1 MKSYKSLIITA
12 ALGMMLAA
20 CGDDSGSNAPADE
33 PLSSSVAKAKSSSSK
48 AKSSSSK
55 AKSSSSVKA
64 KSSSSVKAKSSSSKE
79 NSSSSSAKAVPS
91 TNEKY
96 VFSFMMENSQFVG
109 VGSLS
114 DNQKKIVENFIEIPN
129 TGAIAYFNGSVYVLY
144 VDQAMN
150 STLTRYKLDDKNKI
164 ADKPAATAKF
174 TGTHAIM
181 MKFVDNDKMYV
192 EQALGDAITV
202 LDPTTLKTKSTIELS
217 KYIDEKNGAMSTV
230 PNSAV
235 IRDGK
240 MFVSLAQFVDFN
252 NMIAGPQGCV
262 AVIDI
267 KTDKVEKIITENM
280 TASVGVMDDM
290 NNTMSFVDESGDI
303 YYYSNAAMGWM
314 DGYKEGFVRIK
325 KGETEFDK
333 DWVFHLH
340 DAAYAGK
347 KSNNNFLMS
356 GGTYIGNGK
365 FLGFFG
371 NFEDP
376 SNYNNYEWEFV
387 VIDLKKKTIE
397 KIEGLTPTIP
407 WFAPSI
413 HLDVDGKSVV
423 LGHADKKGGAIY
435 RYDIAS
441 GKVKKEMEVST
452 GTAYYVVPLKD

>member
-1 MKSYKSLIITA
+1 MKKTYKIIPSLFKGLA
-12 ALGMMLAA
+12 VSSLVFGLAA
-20 CGDDSGSNAPADE
+20 CSDSSSNASDDS
-33 PLSSSVAKAKSSSSK
+33 
-48 AKSSSSK
+48 
-55 AKSSSSVKA
+55 
-64 KSSSSVKAKSSSSKE
+64 
-79 NSSSSSAKAVPS
+79 
-91 TNEKY
+91 NESGKKY
-96 VFSFMMENSQFVG
+96 GFSFMVENSQFIG
-109 VGSLS
+109 TASIS
-114 DNQKKIVENFIEIPN
+114 ADQKKVVDDFVEIPN
-129 TGAIAYFNGSVYVLY
+129 KGSIQYFNGSLYALY
-144 VDQAMN
+144 VEDMN
-150 STLTRYKLDDKNKI
+150 STLVRYELDKDNNMS
-164 ADKPAATAKF
+164 DKPAATAKF
-174 TGTHAIM
+174 KGTHAIM
-181 MKFVDNDKMYV
+181 VKFVDNDKMYV
-192 EQALGDAITV
+192 EQALGDAITA
-202 LDPTTLKTKSTIELS
+202 LDPITLKEKATIDLS

-397 KIEGLTPTIP
+397 KIEGLSPTIP

-413 HLDVDGKSVV
+413 HLDADGKSVL
-423 LGHADKKGGAIY
+423 LGHADKKGGAVY

-441 GKVKKEMEVST
+441 GKVTKEMDVTT
-452 GTAYYVVPLKD
+452 GTAYYIVPLQD

>member
-1 MKSYKSLIITA
+1 MKKTYKIIPSLFKGLA
-12 ALGMMLAA
+12 VSSLVFGLAA
-20 CGDDSGSNAPADE
+20 CSDSSSNASDDS
-33 PLSSSVAKAKSSSSK
+33 
-48 AKSSSSK
+48 
-55 AKSSSSVKA
+55 
-64 KSSSSVKAKSSSSKE
+64 
-79 NSSSSSAKAVPS
+79 
-91 TNEKY
+91 NESGKKY
-96 VFSFMMENSQFVG
+96 GFSFMVENSQFIG
-109 VGSLS
+109 TASIS
-114 DNQKKIVENFIEIPN
+114 ADQKKVVDDFVEIPN
-129 TGAIAYFNGSVYVLY
+129 KGSFQYFNGSLYALY
-144 VDQAMN
+144 VEDMN
-150 STLTRYKLDDKNKI
+150 STLVRYELDKDNNMS
-164 ADKPAATAKF
+164 DKPAATAKF
-174 TGTHAIM
+174 KGTHAIM
-181 MKFVDNDKMYV
+181 VKFVDNDKMYV
-192 EQALGDAITV
+192 EQALGDAITA
-202 LDPTTLKTKSTIELS
+202 LDPITLKEKATIDLS

-376 SNYNNYEWEFV
+376 SNYNNYEWYFV
-387 VIDLKKKTIE
+387 VVDVYKKTI
-397 KIEGLTPTIP
+397 KKLDLSPTIP

-413 HLDVDGKSVV
+413 HLDADGKSVL
-423 LGHADKKGGAIY
+423 LGHADKKGGAVY

-441 GKVKKEMEVST
+441 GKVTKEMDVTT
-452 GTAYYVVPLKD
+452 GTAYYIVPLQD

>member
-1 MKSYKSLIITA
+1 MKKTYKIIPSLFKGLA
-12 ALGMMLAA
+12 VSSLVFGLAA
-20 CGDDSGSNAPADE
+20 CSDSSSNASDDS
-33 PLSSSVAKAKSSSSK
+33 
-48 AKSSSSK
+48 
-55 AKSSSSVKA
+55 
-64 KSSSSVKAKSSSSKE
+64 
-79 NSSSSSAKAVPS
+79 
-91 TNEKY
+91 NESGKKY
-96 VFSFMMENSQFVG
+96 GFSFMVENSQFIG
-109 VGSLS
+109 TASIS
-114 DNQKKIVENFIEIPN
+114 ADQKKVVDDFVEIPN
-129 TGAIAYFNGSVYVLY
+129 KGSFQYFNGSLYALY
-144 VDQAMN
+144 VEDMN
-150 STLTRYKLDDKNKI
+150 STLVRYELDKDNNMS
-164 ADKPAATAKF
+164 DKPAATAKF
-174 TGTHAIM
+174 KGTHAIM
-181 MKFVDNDKMYV
+181 VKFVDNDKVYV
-192 EQALGDAITV
+192 EQALGDAITA
-202 LDPTTLKTKSTIELS
+202 LDPITLKEKATIDLS

-397 KIEGLTPTIP
+397 KIEGLSPTIP

-413 HLDVDGKSVV
+413 HLDADGKSVL
-423 LGHADKKGGAIY
+423 LGHADKKGGAVY

-441 GKVKKEMEVST
+441 GKVTKEMDVTT
-452 GTAYYVVPLKD
+452 GTAYYIVPLQD